1 VADETW
7 FPPDPG
13 AEQASVATR
22 CHFEQLA
29 EFRVQ
34 SVGDK
39 TDCLI
44 EERLKLAP
52 CEREP

>member
-1 VADETW
+1 VTDETW
-7 FPPDPG
+7 LPPDPG

-22 CHFEQLA
+22 SHFEQLA
-29 EFRVQ
+29 KFRVQ

-39 TDCLI
+39 SDCLA

-52 CEREP
+52 YEGKR